1 MKDNCA
7 AAILE
12 VLSHEGGYVNH
23 PRDPGGCTHHGI
35 TLATYRRF
43 IDPAATCADIQRMPR
58 NDAISI
64 YRQSFWRAV
73 AGDDLPSGIDLAVF
87 DWGVNSGPSRAIS
100 GLQRCLGQT
109 ATGRLSQANLQA
121 AARHPDPGELVRA
134 IGAARLAFLSG
145 LKSWRTFRRGWT
157 IRVRAVEAAA
167 LALIQSPVA
176 PRHLPE
182 VPPAC

>member
-1 MKDNCA
+1 MRTNCE

-23 PRDPGGCTHHGI
+23 PRDPGGCTHRGI

-43 IDPAATCADIQRMPR
+43 IDPYATCADLKRMPKD
-58 NDAISI
+58 DAISI
-64 YRQSFWRAV
+64 YRRSFWGAV
-73 AGDDLPSGIDLAVF
+73 EGDDLPSGVDLAVF

-109 ATGRLSQANLQA
+109 ATGRMSPANLQA
-121 AARHPDPGELVRA
+121 AANYRDPAELVRA
-134 IGAARLAFLSG
+134 ICAARMAFLSG

-157 IRVRAVEAAA
+157 TRVRAVEAAA
-167 LALIQSPVA
+167 LAML
-176 PRHLPE
+176 
-182 VPPAC
+182 